1 MRHALRGDSV
11 PSSAKKIREIHIC
24 AFDEVLIITPLGKRL
39 TQGINGDKGSCL
51 SDQDMKTKILC
62 NLKKGATNLV
72 CLKDFLGSGIW
83 NEKNN
88 KQTFLYSVEKVMI
101 LRVTI
106 FKEATKPF
114 PNRATNQI
122 PSKTISRQA

>member
-88 KQTFLYSVEKVMI
+88 K
-101 LRVTI
+101 LRNVFVLRGKGYDFEGHNLQRSNKAVST
-106 FKEATKPF
+106 
-114 PNRATNQI
+114 
-122 PSKTISRQA
+122 